1 MQTNTIA
8 DVKERALALNPHAS
22 FIVQAPAGSG
32 KTELLIQ
39 RYLTLLSHVNS
50 PEEIIAITFTKK
62 AASEMRA
69 RIMHALQFAASHP
82 MPETPHQQKT
92 WQLATLALKRNEE
105 RGWCLL
111 ENASQCR
118 ILTIDALCAYFTGQ
132 LPLLSHF
139 GAAPSLAED
148 PSPFYQAA
156 ALEVIKT
163 IESETPWTN
172 DVKTLLQ
179 HLDND
184 LNKLLRLLTNMLA
197 KRDQWQPYLSYRNI
211 DGEARTRLESYL
223 NIIVQE
229 GLAHADAV
237 FPASLKNTLCTVMRF
252 GAAQLKLKQIKSPIA
267 DCECLTAFPEAHPSQ
282 LSTWQAIAEFLL
294 TKSEGKWRARFDK
307 NTGFPAL
314 DSLSKTEKPEHQH
327 MRDTLKTMMQTL
339 AEHEAC
345 RLALVSITELPDP
358 HYTDE
363 QWKVLSALLNT
374 LTILSAQLTV
384 TFRQHGQIDFIENA
398 QAALTSLGT
407 PTEPTDLALLLD
419 YQIKHI
425 LMDEFQDTSFT
436 QYRLAEMLTLEWQP
450 GDGRTLFIVGDP
462 MQSIYRFRQAEV
474 GLFLR
479 MQTHGINQVALNPL
493 QLSVNFRSTQT
504 IVDWNNAMFKHIFP
518 KDHDVATGAVS
529 YHASSAFSN
538 ENAPQKTH
546 VQVHA
551 LKDAPAHAQAFEL
564 ANTVQTL
571 LNAHPEDTIAILVK
585 SRSHLSDVLPALKT
599 LNIHFQAL
607 DIDPL
612 LENPLIQDLFS
623 LTRALLHPAD
633 RIAWLALLRSPW
645 CGLSL
650 NDLHAIAGESERNLI
665 QERGN
670 NPAVLAQLSEDG
682 HRRVSHLMRVMTTAR
697 YERERLGLRASVEAA
712 WKALNGDTC
721 LQSNDEQETANTYF
735 ECLEAVQLE
744 TQQASIALLQ
754 KKLNRLYANRQDT
767 EARVHIMTIHTSK
780 GLEYDSVIIPHL
792 EKRNKSD
799 DAALLLWMERTSDYQ
814 DGLLLLAPMQEA
826 GAAKEKLYTYIEKQ
840 ERKKADYELNRLL
853 YVACT
858 RAKKRLYLHADV
870 KSNTDTGA
878 ISVQAG
884 SFLASLWPHLN
895 TTAPDFFQESPA
907 LSTHH
912 DTPPERRIK
921 RLPQAMFMQTNPRTP
936 AMPSTQQRQGFA
948 LPDSRAERL
957 GTITHRLLQKIG
969 NEGLKAWPENAEA
982 QTQLIQALMRLYQW
996 RSADAQEAITTIQ
1009 TMINRVLNTEQGR
1022 WCLSPHKEAASEF
1035 AITLLE
1041 AGKPSQLIIDRT
1053 FVDADENRW
1062 IIDYKTT
1069 PMHDKNINAFI
1080 KAETEKH
1087 QAQMQRYLSAMQAI
1101 ESRPIKLGLL
1111 FIAEASFVDISHGF

>member
-1 MQTNTIA
+1 MQTNPIA
-8 DVKERALALNPHAS
+8 DFKERELALNPEAS

-39 RYLTLLSHVNS
+39 RYLTLLSHVHS

-62 AASEMRA
+62 AASEMRS
-69 RIMHALQFAASHP
+69 RIMHALQFAANHP

-92 WQLATLALKRNEE
+92 WRLATLALKRNEE

-148 PSPFYQAA
+148 PNPFYQAA
-156 ALEVIKT
+156 ALEVIKA
-163 IESETPWTN
+163 IESDTPWTR

-184 LNKLLRLLTNMLA
+184 LNKLLTLLTNMLA
-197 KRDQWQPYLSYRNI
+197 KRDQWQPYLSYRDI
-211 DGEARTRLESYL
+211 DGEARRHLESYL

-229 GLAHADAV
+229 GLANADDA
-237 FPASLKNTLCTVMRF
+237 FPAALKDTLCTVIRF
-252 GAAQLKLKQIKSPIA
+252 AASQLKLKQLESPITA
-267 DCECLTAFPEAHPSQ
+267 YESLTDFPSNQPDQ
-282 LSTWQAIAEFLL
+282 LPVWRTLAEFLL
-294 TKSEGKWRARFDK
+294 TKEGKWRARFDK

-314 DSLSKTEKPEHQH
+314 DSLSKAEKPEHEH
-327 MRDTLKTMMQTL
+327 MRATLKTMMQTL
-339 AEHEAC
+339 AEHEDC
-345 RLALVSITELPDP
+345 RLALVNITELPDP
-358 HYTDE
+358 HYTE
-363 QWKVLSALLNT
+363 QQWTVLSALLNT
-374 LTILSAQLTV
+374 LTVLSAQLTV

-436 QYRLAEMLTLEWQP
+436 QYRLAEMLTLEWQQD
-450 GDGRTLFIVGDP
+450 DGRTLFIVGDP

-479 MQTHGINQVALNPL
+479 MQTHGINHVVLNPL
-493 QLSVNFRSTQT
+493 QLSVNFRSTEA
-504 IVDWNNAMFKHIFP
+504 IVDWNNTMFKNIFP
-518 KDHDVATGAVS
+518 KHHDVATGAVS
-529 YHASSAFSN
+529 YHASTAFSK
-538 ENAPQKTH
+538 ENLLANTH
-546 VQVHA
+546 VKVHA
-551 LKDAPAHAQAFEL
+551 LKEAPPHAQASEL
-564 ANTVQTL
+564 ANTVQQL
-571 LNAHPEDTIAILVK
+571 LNTHPEDTIAILVK
-585 SRSHLSDVLPALKT
+585 SRSHLSDILPALKK
-599 LNIHFQAL
+599 LNIDFQAV

-612 LENPLIQDLFS
+612 LENALIQDLFS

-650 NDLHAIAGESERNLI
+650 NDLFILAGESQQSLI

-670 NPAVLAQLSEDG
+670 NPAVLTKLSEDG
-682 HRRVSHLMRVMTTAR
+682 KIRLSHLMHVMTKAR
-697 YERERLGLRASVEAA
+697 YERERLGLRTSIEAA
-712 WKALNGDTC
+712 WKALNGHLC
-721 LQSNDEQETANTYF
+721 LQSSNEHETANTYF
-735 ECLEAVQLE
+735 DCLEAVQLE
-744 TQQASIALLQ
+744 TQQPSIALLQ
-754 KKLNRLYANRQDT
+754 KKLERLYANRQDSL
-767 EARVHIMTIHTSK
+767 ARVHIMTIHTSK

-799 DAALLLWMERTSDYQ
+799 DASLLLWMERTSDYQ
-814 DGLLLLAPMQEA
+814 DGLLLLAPMQQT
-826 GAAKEKLYTYIEKQ
+826 GAAKEKLYAYIEKQ
-840 ERKKADYELNRLL
+840 EKKKAEYELNRLL
-853 YVACT
+853 YVAST
-858 RAKKRLYLHADV
+858 RAKKRLYLHADL
-870 KSNTDTGA
+870 KTQNESGD

-895 TTAPDFFQESPA
+895 TNAPDFFNQAPTP
-907 LSTHH
+907 LTNH
-912 DTPPERRIK
+912 DTPSQRVIQ
-921 RLPQAMFMQTNPRTP
+921 RLPLSLFMQANQAPS
-936 AMPSTQQRQGFA
+936 AMPSTQQRQGFT
-948 LPDSRAERL
+948 LPDARAERL

-969 NEGLKAWPENAEA
+969 NEGLKAWPDDAEA
-982 QTQLIQALMRLYQW
+982 QVQLIQSSMRLYQW
-996 RSADAQEAITTIQ
+996 RSADAQEAIINIQ

-1022 WCLSPHKEAASEF
+1022 WCLSPHSEAASEF
-1035 AITLLE
+1035 PITTLHE
-1041 AGKPSQLIIDRT
+1041 GQPVQLVMDRT
-1053 FVDADENRW
+1053 FVDKDGTRW

-1069 PMHDKNINAFI
+1069 PMHDKAISAFI
-1080 KAETEKH
+1080 KEETEKH
-1087 QAQMQRYLSAMQAI
+1087 QAQMQRYLTAMHAM

-1111 FIAEASFVDISHGF
+1111 FVESATLIALSL